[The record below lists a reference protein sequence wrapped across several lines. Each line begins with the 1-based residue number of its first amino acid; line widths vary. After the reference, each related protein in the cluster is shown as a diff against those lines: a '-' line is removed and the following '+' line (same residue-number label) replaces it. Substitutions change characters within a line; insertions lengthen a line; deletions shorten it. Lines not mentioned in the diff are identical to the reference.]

1 MRNLLWTGKELTVL
15 DQTKLPSS
23 VEYIHCTD
31 WRSVAE
37 AIKKLRIRGAPAIG
51 VAAGYALVL
60 AAHEA
65 SLSGK
70 TKTEQVEQ
78 WLRYADM
85 IKVTRP
91 TAVNLGWAVSRIV
104 DKVQSLPKDMFF
116 AEIVESITKEA
127 IAIEEED
134 KALNAAI
141 GEKGAQ
147 ELVNE
152 LAIQFDLSHSIMVH
166 EKGDTQGITFK
177 KLRILTHCN
186 TGSLA
191 TAGIGTALGV
201 IRKIHDLHLIEMVYA
216 DETRPLL
223 QGSRLTALELLE
235 DNIPVTLITDSMA
248 AYVMQ
253 QGLVD
258 AVIVGADRISSDGDV
273 ANKIGTYSLAI
284 LANAHH
290 IPFYVAAPSSSF
302 DFNCKSGA
310 DIPIEMRDE
319 AEVRQLHGVET
330 APSGIPVLNPAF
342 DVTPAELVSAI
353 ITEKGVLKAPL
364 SQSIVN
370 LKSDL
375 GL

>member
-1 MRNLLWTGKELTVL
+1 MRNLLWTGNELTVL
-15 DQTKLPSS
+15 DQTKLPNS

-116 AEIVESITKEA
+116 AEIVESITNEA

-134 KALNAAI
+134 KALNTAI

-258 AVIVGADRISSDGDV
+258 AVIVGADRISADGDV

-342 DVTPAELVSAI
+342 DVTPAELISAI

-364 SQSIVN
+364 SQSIAN

>member
-1 MRNLLWTGKELTVL
+1 MRNLLWTGNELTVL
-15 DQTKLPSS
+15 DQTKLPNS

-134 KALNAAI
+134 KALNTAI

-177 KLRILTHCN
+177 KITYFN
-186 TGSLA
+186 TL
-191 TAGIGTALGV
+191 
-201 IRKIHDLHLIEMVYA
+201 
-216 DETRPLL
+216 
-223 QGSRLTALELLE
+223 
-235 DNIPVTLITDSMA
+235 
-248 AYVMQ
+248 
-253 QGLVD
+253 
-258 AVIVGADRISSDGDV
+258 
-273 ANKIGTYSLAI
+273 
-284 LANAHH
+284 
-290 IPFYVAAPSSSF
+290 
-302 DFNCKSGA
+302 
-310 DIPIEMRDE
+310 
-319 AEVRQLHGVET
+319 
-330 APSGIPVLNPAF
+330 
-342 DVTPAELVSAI
+342 
-353 ITEKGVLKAPL
+353 
-364 SQSIVN
+364 
-370 LKSDL
+370 
-375 GL
+375 

>member
-1 MRNLLWTGKELTVL
+1 MRNLLWTGNELTVL
-15 DQTKLPSS
+15 DQTKLPNS

-134 KALNAAI
+134 KALNTAI

-258 AVIVGADRISSDGDV
+258 AVIVGADRISADGDV

-342 DVTPAELVSAI
+342 DVTPAELISAI

-364 SQSIVN
+364 SQSIAN